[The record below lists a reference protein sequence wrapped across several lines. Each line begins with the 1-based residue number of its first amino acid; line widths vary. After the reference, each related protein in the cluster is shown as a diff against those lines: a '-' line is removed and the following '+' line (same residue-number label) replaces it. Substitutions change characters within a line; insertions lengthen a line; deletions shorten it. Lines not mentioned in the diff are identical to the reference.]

1 MDGDEAAKKIERENE
16 KVDAIVVPVG
26 YVVIMDFRCNRVW
39 VWVDNSGG
47 CTYTSGGAHAYPQHL
62 KTPHTIL
69 FISVLHLLDN

>member
-39 VWVDNSGG
+39 VWVDKHGIVTRVPKMG
-47 CTYTSGGAHAYPQHL
+47 
-62 KTPHTIL
+62 
-69 FISVLHLLDN
+69 